1 MINYVYLNAFVVII
15 DLSSKQYKNAK
26 KNFEYEKTFKNKK
39 NMEIQC
45 QKTMHLNM
53 KVQLPLN
60 FNPSSQNKLQ
70 IDRKKINVWRKI
82 KHTLFF
88 KQLFS
93 KNKNNKL
100 SKKNSK

>member
-26 KNFEYEKTFKNKK
+26 KNFEYEKTFKNEK

-70 IDRKKINVWRKI
+70 IDRKKMNIWRKSNI
-82 KHTLFF
+82 HYFL
-88 KQLFS
+88 
-93 KNKNNKL
+93 NNYFQRTK
-100 SKKNSK
+100 